1 MGTTAIEHPLGGR
14 CRPFRCSTRPHRDE
28 LWLAPEGELDMES
41 ANVLSALVSEY
52 LEAGFP
58 RLVLDLR
65 ALTFMDS
72 SGLHVLLEARQHARA
87 RGVDLCVSPGPPG
100 VQRIFDVTGT
110 AELFPVALP
119 R

>member
-14 CRPFRCSTRPHRDE
+14 WRPFRCSTRPNRDE
-28 LWLAPEGELDMES
+28 LWLEPEGELDIES
-41 ANVLSALVSEY
+41 ANVLAALIGEY

-65 ALTFMDS
+65 AVTFMDS
-72 SGLHVLLEARQHARA
+72 SGLHVLLEARQRARA
-87 RGVDLCVSPGPPG
+87 RGVDLSVSPGPPA

-110 AELFPVALP
+110 AELFPARRP
-119 R
+119 